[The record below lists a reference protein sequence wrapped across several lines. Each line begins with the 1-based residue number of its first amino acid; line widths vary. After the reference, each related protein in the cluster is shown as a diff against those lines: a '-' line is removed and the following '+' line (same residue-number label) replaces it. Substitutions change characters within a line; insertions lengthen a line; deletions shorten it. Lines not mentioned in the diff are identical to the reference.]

1 MVIDTHGIQEILP
14 HRYPFL
20 LVDKVVEVE
29 RLKRIAVVKNVSVN
43 EHYFQG
49 HFPGKPVMP
58 GVLMLEAM
66 AQAGG
71 LLLLPEIPDRDHKL
85 LFFAAVDNA
94 RFRRP
99 VFPGDQLAIEV
110 KVLAW
115 RMNVARLQCEA
126 RVDGNLAC
134 EATIICKA
142 VDRDPPAETVAQQP

>member
-20 LVDKVVEVE
+20 LVDKVVELE

-43 EHYFQG
+43 EQYFQG

-71 LLLLPEIPDRDHKL
+71 LLLLPEIPDREHKL

-115 RMNVARLQCEA
+115 RMNVARLRCEA

-142 VDRDPPAETVAQQP
+142 VDRDPAGAGAQQS

>member
-1 MVIDTHGIQEILP
+1 MIIDSHGIQEILP

-20 LVDKVVEVE
+20 MVDAVLEVE
-29 RLKRIAVVKNVSVN
+29 RLKRIVVLKNVSIN

-71 LLLLPEIPDRDHKL
+71 LLLLPEIPDRDEKL

-99 VFPGDQLAIEV
+99 VFPGDQLMIEV

-115 RMNVARLQCEA
+115 KMNVAKLQCEA
-126 RVDGNLAC
+126 RVQGNLAC
-134 EATIICKA
+134 EATIICKT
-142 VDRDPPAETVAQQP
+142 VDREPATGAAPQQP